1 MRILSLR
8 CGPKGGTLGSGTLVK
23 FRSKFNSCLAMGP
36 YFKDIS
42 FLGPYLTLN
51 DSFKSPYTPLSVY
64 CFKGPCPHFS
74 GPYIPFF
81 SSLLDDCF

>member
-1 MRILSLR
+1 
-8 CGPKGGTLGSGTLVK
+8 
-23 FRSKFNSCLAMGP
+23 MGP

-74 GPYIPFF
+74 GPNIPFF
-81 SSLLDDCF
+81 SSLLDDYF